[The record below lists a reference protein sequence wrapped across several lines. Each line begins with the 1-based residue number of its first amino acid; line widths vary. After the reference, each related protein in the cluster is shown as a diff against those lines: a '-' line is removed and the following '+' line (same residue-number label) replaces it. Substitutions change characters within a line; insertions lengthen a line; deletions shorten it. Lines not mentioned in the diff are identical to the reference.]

1 MTDWLDYYD
10 CIAEKIDDDILD
22 DADEK
27 FNIGISIGQTMDIPD
42 DYYIYCAQVY
52 KERHQ

>member
-1 MTDWLDYYD
+1 MIDWLELYD
-10 CIAEKIDDDILD
+10 TIAEDIDDDILD

-27 FNIGISIGQTMDIPD
+27 FNITEGTVVPD

-52 KERHQ
+52 NERYS